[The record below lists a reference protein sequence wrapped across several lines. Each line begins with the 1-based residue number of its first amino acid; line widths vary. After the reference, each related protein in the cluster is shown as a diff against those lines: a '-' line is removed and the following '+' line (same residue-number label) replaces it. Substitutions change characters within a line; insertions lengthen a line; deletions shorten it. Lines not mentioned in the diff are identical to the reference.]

1 MIGHGRGKKRKMKK
15 LERDH
20 IPDNNQEMGMNIEM
34 VSKQI
39 EFTMSALETNTGTA
53 SVILEENIGVV
64 ISWWTGDMCVGKRKD
79 AVLQRAFQEF
89 FERLYKF
96 ILVCKNT
103 SYRGLQEFA
112 QTALYEGTLYRYLG
126 NSNYENVTIEPEYDH
141 IWASWSKNKR
151 NPYFVS
157 KLKGVITH
165 VTCHTGKPRYGIDL
179 DDLGWSRAE
188 EAEVVYPMVEEN
200 IDNVEYYGVDQSG
213 ISSQV

>member
-1 MIGHGRGKKRKMKK
+1 
-15 LERDH
+15 
-20 IPDNNQEMGMNIEM
+20 MNIEM

-126 NSNYENVTIEPEYDH
+126 NGNYENVTIEPEYDH
-141 IWASWSKNKR
+141 IWASWSKNKG

-157 KLKGVITH
+157 KLKGVI
-165 VTCHTGKPRYGIDL
+165 
-179 DDLGWSRAE
+179 
-188 EAEVVYPMVEEN
+188 
-200 IDNVEYYGVDQSG
+200 
-213 ISSQV
+213 